1 MHLELSGKR
10 REDLVLALCDLLNHV
25 AILIDVLGLDYRVF
39 DVRIDLVR
47 ELLANVEQLALQDLA
62 VVNFLLAVLFLA
74 SEFKCLT
81 LHHLSLCL
89 LLVGLL
95 GDEVFNLVA
104 DLVTL
109 KLEL

>member
-1 MHLELSGKR
+1 M
-10 REDLVLALCDLLNHV
+10 ALCDLLNHV
-25 AILIDVLGLDYRVF
+25 AILIDVLSLDNRVW

-47 ELLANVEQLALQDLA
+47 ELLSQVEELALQDLS

-74 SEFKCLT
+74 SEFERFT

-104 DLVTL
+104 DLVAFN
-109 KLEL
+109 LELCFLI